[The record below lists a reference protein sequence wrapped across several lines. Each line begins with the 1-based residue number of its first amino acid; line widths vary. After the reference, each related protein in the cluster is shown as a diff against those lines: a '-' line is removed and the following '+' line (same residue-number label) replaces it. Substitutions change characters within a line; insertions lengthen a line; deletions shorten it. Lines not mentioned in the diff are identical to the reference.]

1 MELEPWEEMLM
12 KLNEKKQE
20 IEKKLEKLYEDWEAL
35 SADE

>member
-1 MELEPWEEMLM
+1 ML

-20 IEKKLEKLYEDWEAL
+20 IEKKLEKLYEDWETL